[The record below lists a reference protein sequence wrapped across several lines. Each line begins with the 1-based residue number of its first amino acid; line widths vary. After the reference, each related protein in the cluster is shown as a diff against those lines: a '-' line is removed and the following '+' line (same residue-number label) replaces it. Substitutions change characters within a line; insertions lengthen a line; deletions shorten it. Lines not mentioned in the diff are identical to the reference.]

1 MDVFR
6 KQYRQLNPDE
16 VQALNDIKSKADE
29 LFTMLSELKFNAY
42 EGGAEHPDGTVTPH
56 SVREFTVLV
65 DARCMALAKTK
76 LEESVMWATKA
87 LTA

>member
-16 VQALNDIKSKADE
+16 VQALNDLKSKADE
-29 LFTMLSELKFNAY
+29 LYTMFTELKFNAY
-42 EGGAEHPDGTVTPH
+42 EGGAQHPDGTSSPH
-56 SVREFTVLV
+56 SVREFTVLA

-76 LEESVMWATKA
+76 LEESVMWMTKA

>member
-16 VQALNDIKSKADE
+16 IQALNDVKSKADE
-29 LFTMLSELKFNAY
+29 LYTLLAELKFRAF
-42 EGGAEHPDGTVTPH
+42 EGGEQHPDGTATPAA
-56 SVREFTVLV
+56 VRDFTVTA

-87 LTA
+87 ITG